1 MAMDCFVGDCA
12 RQVIVEPV
20 EVSEAAQKWARIM
33 AHGAP
38 VWDPHLFWGF
48 GIRLWY
54 HLQAGGGGPKL
65 EHHVALNH
73 KKLEKF
79 YSTRFRR
86 SIFRPSKVTTSYSD
100 TGKSE
105 DGDFNP

>member
-20 EVSEAAQKWARIM
+20 EVSETAQKWARIM
-33 AHGAP
+33 
-38 VWDPHLFWGF
+38 
-48 GIRLWY
+48 
-54 HLQAGGGGPKL
+54 
-65 EHHVALNH
+65 ALNH

-79 YSTRFRR
+79 YATRFRR

-105 DGDFNP
+105 DGDFNPYAPFYGKHVTSESNRNFARDV